1 MLAVGIGVILSVLL
15 KALIRIALLCGG
27 AYALTTYVKLPGL
40 VDVLIWIAAL
50 GYSALTVVGVFTI
63 LAALAAAGRRL

>member
-1 MLAVGIGVILSVLL
+1 MLAAGIGVITSVFL

-40 VDVLIWIAAL
+40 VDVLIWIGAV
-50 GYSALTVVGVFTI
+50 GYSLLIVIGIYTI
-63 LAALAAAGRRL
+63 LAAFAAAGRRL